1 MVGWTRYYLKQKYP
15 EEALFSHNNEIN
27 HIVSLK
33 EAVKWSLIAP
43 LEARLVSTLLHDL
56 HGVLTNASTANICHQ
71 QETKPFFFCQVFV
84 LQL

>member
-1 MVGWTRYYLKQKYP
+1 MGWTRYYLKQKYP
-15 EEALFSHNNEIN
+15 DEALFSHNYETN

-56 HGVLTNASTANICHQ
+56 HGVLTIANTPNICHQ
-71 QETKPFFFCQVFV
+71 LEIKPFFFSQVFV